1 MRDYLYGTAAV
12 IATALALQYAPV
24 NLSSGNI
31 GIAGEAFIDK
41 ALIVTKIKISLSAV
55 IGDKPPRRYELLGG
69 ISLLSPEYLL
79 SFERRSFHHTTA
91 DKAT

>member
-41 ALIVTKIKISLSAV
+41 TLIVTKIKISLGTI
-55 IGDKPPRRYELLGG
+55 IGDKH
-69 ISLLSPEYLL
+69 LSVLNRVHSSRVNVDIRVKFL
-79 SFERRSFHHTTA
+79 HGNGVAARL
-91 DKAT
+91 

>member
-55 IGDKPPRRYELLGG
+55 IGDKH
-69 ISLLSPEYLL
+69 LSVLNRVHSSWVNVDIRVEFLHSNGVAARL
-79 SFERRSFHHTTA
+79 
-91 DKAT
+91 